1 MGRAVSLTRHAFDS
15 KDSSIKNI
23 HAHLI
28 AVSSPLKQMGA
39 RFAVVGGMAVSFRTI
54 ERFTKDVDIAVAV
67 ETDAEAEAVVLTI
80 RNSGYFVDTVV
91 EQDAVERLSTIRLVP
106 FGDREMFVDILFGSS
121 GIESEV
127 VSSATDAEITPGLVA
142 PVATV
147 PSLLALK
154 TLSADWKQ
162 RPQDVLDLR
171 QLISAASEQDVTEAR
186 HLLDLITTRGYNR
199 NKDLQKDFDGYIEQF
214 TS

>member
-1 MGRAVSLTRHAFDS
+1 
-15 KDSSIKNI
+15 
-23 HAHLI
+23 
-28 AVSSPLKQMGA
+28 MGA

-67 ETDAEAEAVVLTI
+67 ETDAEAEAVVLMI

-91 EQDAVERLSTIRLVP
+91 EQDAVESLSTIRLVP

-127 VSSATDAEITPGLVA
+127 VSSATDAEITLGLVA

-147 PSLLALK
+147 SSLIALK
-154 TLSADWKQ
+154 TLSANWKQ
-162 RPQDVLDLR
+162 RPQDVLDLQ
-171 QLISAASEQDVTEAR
+171 QLISAASEQDVAEAR
-186 HLLDLITTRGYNR
+186 QLLDLISERGYNR
-199 NKDLQKDFDGYIEQF
+199 NKDLQKDLDGYIEQF
-214 TS
+214 KD

>member
-1 MGRAVSLTRHAFDS
+1 LTRHASDS
-15 KDSSIKNI
+15 IGPIIKNI

-28 AVSSPLKQMGA
+28 AVSSPLKKMGA

-80 RNSGYFVDTVV
+80 RNSGYFVDTVI

-106 FGDREMFVDILFGSS
+106 FGDREMLVDLLFGSS

-127 VSSATDAEITPGLVA
+127 VSSAMDAEITPGLVV

-147 PSLLALK
+147 PSLIALK
-154 TLSADWKQ
+154 TLSANWKQ
-162 RPQDVLDLR
+162 RPQDVLDLQ
-171 QLISAASEQDVTEAR
+171 QLISAASEQDVATAR
-186 HLLDLITTRGYNR
+186 QMLDLITERGYNR
-199 NKDLQKDFDGYIEQF
+199 NKDLQKDLDTYVEQF
-214 TS
+214 KP